1 MTQTLVRTKLNRP
14 RVSRDIVQRPA
25 LVQRLNAGLERS
37 LTLVIAPPGFGK
49 TMLVAEWVSQAPQRV
64 AWLSLD
70 ESDNDL
76 VTLVGYL
83 IAAIRQLFPGACPDT
98 EALIHA
104 ALVPN
109 PETLVSVLT
118 NEIDDLPDR
127 FVLVLDDY
135 HFVTEPAL
143 HQLFD
148 QLLYH
153 LPLQLHLLLTSRSDP
168 PLALPRLRANRAL
181 NELRSA
187 DLRFSPQE
195 TEIFLAQRVGVEHS
209 APLADVLL
217 KYTEGWV
224 AGLQLAALSLP
235 AAPDA
240 LALAENLTRARNR
253 HITAYFF
260 EQVWQRQT
268 PRVQAILMK
277 TSILDRLSS
286 ALAQAVLAE
295 DKAPSLPVDLAAL
308 ERAGLFLNAVD
319 ETGEWFTCH
328 ALFREMLFDTLH
340 KTCAPDEIAT
350 LHFRASRWFH
360 RNRLID
366 EALRHAVAAGAA
378 ELAAQIV
385 ADNIA
390 DRLNR
395 EDWHALERWLRP
407 LPAQWMETQPWLLVA
422 EAYVSSFQFQYYAIP
437 PLLKKAEQQLLAGAG
452 IASPDRALLSGYVQA
467 LWSQHWIGM
476 NEAELAREVA
486 QQALDNLPLEH
497 ILARGVAFLCLIMA
511 LHSLGDFTTA
521 ERILNEALAAE
532 ASSSSGYF
540 LVRVLLALTALY
552 LAEGNIAMLTQAA
565 EWLRQKAAEAN
576 LPVGLAWAYMMLGM
590 AAYEANDLSRAAGHF
605 AATAALYY
613 AGHIRAGHE
622 CLVGL
627 ALLEQARGHRDAA
640 RRAVADLL
648 DFQRDLVDPMLSAES
663 DSLQARLALVEGD
676 LETARRWS
684 SSARLDL
691 TLWWFGWLEVPA
703 ITHIRVGLT
712 ERSRSDLERTR
723 RELDA
728 LLDLA
733 TRLHKPRRRVE
744 LLSLKALLLE
754 RLNEGD
760 EALKT
765 LEAALALG
773 DPRGLVR
780 SIVDAGPQLE
790 PLLKVIALRAPSQ
803 YLDRVLAAFPPA
815 ADSTVSSPGV
825 TPAVTFPIV
834 SLTHREQDVLALL
847 GRRYTDREIAEALV
861 ISPLTVRYHIEN
873 LSEKLGVRGRRKVV
887 ARAREMGLLSQ
898 D

>member
-1 MTQTLVRTKLNRP
+1 
-14 RVSRDIVQRPA
+14 
-25 LVQRLNAGLERS
+25 
-37 LTLVIAPPGFGK
+37 
-49 TMLVAEWVSQAPQRV
+49 MLQ
-64 AWLSLD
+64 
-70 ESDNDL
+70 
-76 VTLVGYL
+76 
-83 IAAIRQLFPGACPDT
+83 
-98 EALIHA
+98 
-104 ALVPN
+104 
-109 PETLVSVLT
+109 
-118 NEIDDLPDR
+118 
-127 FVLVLDDY
+127 
-135 HFVTEPAL
+135 
-143 HQLFD
+143 
-148 QLLYH
+148 H

-195 TEIFLAQRVGVEHS
+195 TEIFLAQTVGVEHS

-224 AGLQLAALSLP
+224 AGLQLAALSLR

-240 LALAENLTRARNR
+240 LALAEDLRRARNR

-286 ALAQAVLAE
+286 ALAQAVLTE
-295 DKAPSLPVDLAAL
+295 DKALSPPVDLAAL
-308 ERAGLFLNAVD
+308 ERAGLFLNALD
-319 ETGEWFTCH
+319 ETGEWFSCH
-328 ALFREMLFDTLH
+328 ALFREMLFDMLH

-350 LHFRASRWFH
+350 LHLRASRWFH
-360 RNRLID
+360 QNGLVD

-378 ELAAQIV
+378 ELASQIV

-395 EDWHALERWLRP
+395 EDWHALERWLRL
-407 LPAQWMETQPWLLVA
+407 LPAQWIETQPWLLVA
-422 EAYVSSFQFQYYAIP
+422 EAYVSSFQFQYNAIP
-437 PLLKKAEQQLLAGAG
+437 PLLKKAEQQLLATGAG
-452 IASPDRALLSGYVQA
+452 GASPDRTLLNGYAQA

-476 NEAELAREVA
+476 NEAGLAREAA
-486 QQALDNLPLEH
+486 QQALDNLPREH
-497 ILARGVAFLCLIMA
+497 ILARGVAVICLIMA

-521 ERILNEALAAE
+521 ERILNEALAVE
-532 ASSSSGYF
+532 ASPSAGYF
-540 LVRVLLALTALY
+540 FVRVLLALTALY
-552 LAEGNIAMLTQAA
+552 LAEGNIVMVTQAA

-576 LPVGLAWAYMMLGM
+576 LPVGLAWAYMALGM

-605 AATAALYY
+605 AANAALYH
-613 AGHIRAGHE
+613 AGHLRAGHE

-627 ALLEQARGHRDAA
+627 ALIEQARGHRDAA

-648 DFQRDLVDPMLSAES
+648 DFQRDLIDPMLSAES

-676 LETARRWS
+676 LEMARRWS

-691 TLWWFGWLEVPA
+691 TLWWFLWLEVPA
-703 ITHIRVGLT
+703 ITHIRVGVAA

-723 RELDA
+723 QELDA
-728 LLDLA
+728 LLELA
-733 TRLHKPRRRVE
+733 TRLHKPRTMVE

-754 RLNEGD
+754 RLNERD

-773 DPRGLVR
+773 EPRGLVR
-780 SIVDAGPQLE
+780 SIADAGPQLE

-803 YLDRVLAAFPPA
+803 YLDRILAAFQPA
-815 ADSTVSSPGV
+815 AASTVSSPGV
-825 TPAVTFPIV
+825 TSAPANPIV
-834 SLTHREQDVLALL
+834 SLTHREQDVLVLL

-861 ISPLTVRYHIEN
+861 ISPSTVRYHIEN
-873 LSEKLGVRGRRKVV
+873 LAEKLGVQGRRRVV
-887 ARAREMGLLSQ
+887 ARARELGLLTP